1 MVVSEGEVMI
11 EPASLL
17 LDFVNTRDVQ
27 PDTDELE
34 TPGKLAAWLVEHHLV
49 PADTRPAEAAE
60 LTLAITLREG
70 LRAAFFAH
78 HGPDQQA
85 LPAELDDALSEL
97 PVRISLAPGGP
108 ALRPASDGIVGG
120 LSGLAAA
127 IMETVADS
135 TWPRLKVCPEDTCR
149 WAFLDTSKNRS
160 RSWCSM
166 RVCGNRTKTRAYRAR
181 RRAGESGQ

>member
-1 MVVSEGEVMI
+1 MT

-17 LDFVNTRDVQ
+17 LDFVNTRDLQ
-27 PDTDELE
+27 PDIDELD
-34 TPGKLAAWLVEHHLV
+34 TPGKLAAWLAEHHLV
-49 PADTRPAEAAE
+49 KAGTRHAEAAE
-60 LTLAITLREG
+60 LTLAITLRDG
-70 LRAAFFAH
+70 LRAAFLAH
-78 HGPDQQA
+78 HGPDHPA
-85 LPAELDDALSEL
+85 LPAELEDALTEL
-97 PVRISLAPGGP
+97 PVRVSLAADGGP

-127 IMETVADS
+127 IMETVGDG
-135 TWPRLKVCPEDTCR
+135 TWPRLKLCLEDTCR

-181 RRAGESGQ
+181 RRAGDGNQ